1 MVSIDKKGEAFA
13 SPFLSINVEGSV
25 FLPAGLHN
33 AWQFSLVSSFTQLVT
48 AKSKVAINTRG
59 LPVAQQRLRIRVGAL
74 LRGRA

>member
-25 FLPAGLHN
+25 FLPAGFHN

-48 AKSKVAINTRG
+48 AKSKVTINTSG
-59 LPVAQQRLRIRVGAL
+59 FACSPTTIPDPIWGAVAG
-74 LRGRA
+74 